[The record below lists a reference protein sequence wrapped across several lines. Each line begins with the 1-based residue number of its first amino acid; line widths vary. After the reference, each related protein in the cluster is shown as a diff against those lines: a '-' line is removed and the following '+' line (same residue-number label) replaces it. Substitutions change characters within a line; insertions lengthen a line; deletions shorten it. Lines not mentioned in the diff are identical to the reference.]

1 MPSDDQLA
9 ESNPTE
15 NVNELGMEVGNINSF
30 NRREFNLDAEDDG
43 IVVTKVLIDGPAGEA
58 GIQAGDLITRVGSRR
73 CRSVKQFDALVKNT
87 KRRGMLMLH
96 IKRDGN
102 AQYVTLNLKN

>member
-1 MPSDDQLA
+1 MARPRIAVAGL
-9 ESNPTE
+9 NPHAGE
-15 NVNELGMEVGNINSF
+15 NNSLGNEETKFFLPQIKKLKNE
-30 NRREFNLDAEDDG
+30 
-43 IVVTKVLIDGPAGEA
+43 KVLIDGPAGEA
-58 GIQAGDLITRVGSRR
+58 GIQTGDLITRVGSRR

-102 AQYVTLNLKN
+102 AQYVTLDLKK